1 MKIVVKM
8 VGKIAKGP
16 KQTKKPGSKGKG
28 KKVAPPPIP
37 VATKIVAKKPVTQ
50 IARVCGLYRIMT
62 RRSSSSVFK

>member
-1 MKIVVKM
+1 M

-37 VATKIVAKKPVTQ
+37 VATKTAAKKPVTPN
-50 IARVCGLYRIMT
+50 V
-62 RRSSSSVFK
+62 